1 MRSEVGCLLPW
12 DSGVFQLPDC
22 ATIDVTLLV
31 GKMTLNNPPFTL
43 QQLQLREN
51 ITLQIAALDLEDVVQ
66 RTGCLKPCR
75 YSEYSLPSVPEK
87 TTLYN
92 GSHVFLIPA
101 SKTVTKKTET
111 LLYPFTSF
119 VSEFGGALGLFVGFS
134 FWMILDLIEVTFKFI
149 AKCTNT
155 TIQDGD

>member
-1 MRSEVGCLLPW
+1 
-12 DSGVFQLPDC
+12 
-22 ATIDVTLLV
+22 
-31 GKMTLNNPPFTL
+31 MTLNNKPSTL
-43 QQLQLREN
+43 QQLRLREN

-75 YSEYSLPSVPEK
+75 YSEYSLPSVPPEK
-87 TTLYN
+87 TSFYN

-134 FWMILDLIEVTFKFI
+134 FWMILDLIEVTFKLI
-149 AKCTNT
+149 AKCTDT
-155 TIQDGD
+155 TIPDDD

>member
-1 MRSEVGCLLPW
+1 M
-12 DSGVFQLPDC
+12 
-22 ATIDVTLLV
+22 
-31 GKMTLNNPPFTL
+31 

-75 YSEYSLPSVPEK
+75 YSEYNLPSVPYK
-87 TTLYN
+87 TSLYN
-92 GSHVFLIPA
+92 GSHVFLMPA